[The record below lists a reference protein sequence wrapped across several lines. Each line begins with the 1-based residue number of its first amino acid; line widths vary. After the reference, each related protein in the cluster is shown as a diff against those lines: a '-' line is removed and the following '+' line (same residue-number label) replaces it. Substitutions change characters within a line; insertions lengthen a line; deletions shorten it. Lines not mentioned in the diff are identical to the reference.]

1 MHVYNNNISSNNNN
15 DSAVNIPLGG
25 SSCPLF
31 QVKLDW
37 GRETGGP
44 GEKTLWVR
52 RRTNNKLKLHVMPGP
67 ALNLHHSGGKQILSP
82 HAYHHCSHH
91 WAIPT
96 PSNMY
101 CLDVFHTF
109 FFTVHKNYMLIHR
122 TYIVIFQQMK
132 TSLKFFYFLVKESNI
147 CLRALWLSGKLHK
160 NMLTIMHSSLDTST
174 REFTSVIH
182 CVYMYVDLIDHY
194 PNETFQGQ

>member
-1 MHVYNNNISSNNNN
+1 MHVYNNNINSNNNN

-44 GEKTLWVR
+44 GEKPFEQGGEPT
-52 RRTNNKLKLHVMPGP
+52 TNSSHMWSQVLHWTCTTVVGNKRSRHMLTTT
-67 ALNLHHSGGKQILSP
+67 ALT
-82 HAYHHCSHH
+82 H
-91 WAIPT
+91 WAIPA

-101 CLDVFHTF
+101 CLNVFHTF

-147 CLRALWLSGKLHK
+147 CLRALWLSGRLHK